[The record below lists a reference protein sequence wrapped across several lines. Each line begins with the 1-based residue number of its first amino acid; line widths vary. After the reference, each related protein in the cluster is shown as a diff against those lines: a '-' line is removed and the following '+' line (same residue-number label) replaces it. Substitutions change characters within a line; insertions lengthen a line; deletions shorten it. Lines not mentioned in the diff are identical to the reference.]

1 MAKCKYYAVVIG
13 RVVGIYDDW
22 ESCERQV
29 EGFPYAEYKG
39 FEDPESCM
47 QWFLEHRQKRNP
59 SLPQRAAG
67 ARPATKSY
75 MVIAGRHPGQYDTWT
90 ECKEQVDGFSGAEYI
105 SFKHNDNLQASFL
118 DDVLQPDERYPFN
131 RPLDL
136 PRGLQTGITEL
147 FGVSSLDEVDAQ
159 KCAELRNGHIDF
171 DYCKRTDY
179 RQREENYL
187 LTYLPAHYYKCWQP
201 LSYALE
207 NHLLANHLRVLE
219 IGAGPGTTTLALID
233 FYNRLAREN
242 RDTKFVIQYDLIEA
256 QPGFIKIFKF
266 LYERIQ
272 QDLALNLH
280 LYVRCQQGEFVD
292 LLPTLPDAA
301 YDLFIES
308 NVLNASEG
316 LKNADAALVTS
327 QAQRALVPG
336 GLAMLVEPRQYKS
349 RFKTDIWSYFDE
361 TECWDT
367 LLAPEVAEVDDSGIS
382 MQDAICALGLR
393 SQKVRS
399 HAFVSAI
406 YMKKEEGQS

>member
-1 MAKCKYYAVVIG
+1 MAKCKYYAVAVG
-13 RVVGIYDDW
+13 RVVGIYYDW
-22 ESCERQV
+22 ESCKRQV
-29 EGFPYAEYKG
+29 DGFPNAKYKG
-39 FEDPESCM
+39 FADSEECM
-47 QWFLEHRQKRNP
+47 QWFQTHRKVCEQ
-59 SLPQRAAG
+59 SQPQRAG
-67 ARPATKSY
+67 DVWPTTKCY
-75 MVIAGRHPGQYDTWT
+75 MVIVGRHPGIYYTWAD
-90 ECKEQVDGFSGAEYI
+90 CQAQVQGFPGEKQI
-105 SFKHNDNLQASFL
+105 SFIHAADLQASFL

-136 PRGLQTGITEL
+136 PKGLQTAITEL
-147 FGVSSLDEVDAQ
+147 IGVSSLDEVDAQ
-159 KCAELRNGHIDF
+159 KCAELRHGHIDF
-171 DYCKRTDY
+171 DYCNRTDY

-272 QDLALNLH
+272 QDLARNLH

-292 LLPTLPDAA
+292 LLPTMPDAA

-316 LKNADAALVTS
+316 LKAADAAMVTS
-327 QAQRALVPG
+327 QAQRVLVPG

-349 RFKTDIWSYFDE
+349 RFRTDIWSYFDE
-361 TECWDT
+361 AECWDT

-382 MQDAICALGLR
+382 MQDAICAMGLR
-393 SQKVRS
+393 SQKVGT